1 MLYGSSKYYCNAW
14 LEPNLGQILSSSG
27 RVGLQEVGDPG
38 EYNTFLNSRP
48 PSMELSAI
56 QLVVDICRE
65 TRVPCHI
72 GRWQGYMGTLIDE
85 SESDEVSR
93 MVKGRRIYGNWLMK
107 IVAVHL
113 SAASAL
119 PMVKAAKAEGLPLTV
134 ETCHHYLRSIIIRLT
149 MSYASD

>member
-1 MLYGSSKYYCNAW
+1 MWHMIYGSSKYYCNAW

-72 GRWQGYMGTLIDE
+72 GRWQGYMGTLIHE
-85 SESDEVSR
+85 SESDEVSM
-93 MVKGRRIYGNWLMK
+93 MVKGRRIYGNADWWKLLQFIYRLHLLFQWWKLQRLKDFHWLW
-107 IVAVHL
+107 
-113 SAASAL
+113 
-119 PMVKAAKAEGLPLTV
+119 
-134 ETCHHYLRSIIIRLT
+134 RLAIT
-149 MSYASD
+149 ISGFLAQIKS